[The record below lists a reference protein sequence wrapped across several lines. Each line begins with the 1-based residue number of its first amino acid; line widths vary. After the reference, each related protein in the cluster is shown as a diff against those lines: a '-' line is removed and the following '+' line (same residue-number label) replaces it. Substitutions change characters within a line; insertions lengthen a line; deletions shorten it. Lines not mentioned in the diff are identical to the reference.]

1 MVLVIIASLLTAAL
15 FAFFRAFAVFKVP
28 LLPAIVVN
36 YLVAFL
42 FGLAFSRPWEVSDLS
57 MIWVPALLQGAVFIG
72 LFHLMGRASQRI
84 GIAPTTVASKMS
96 LALTVLITVI
106 LFHERPSAITWTGI
120 ALAVIGVVLSS
131 WGGGMRDGRSWWFIP
146 VLFLANAFSDVLLNI
161 SQRISITP
169 ITEASFAAFIFGAAA
184 LFGLCWLAFRKDRV
198 ALADPRVWI
207 GGGLLGCVNY
217 GSVYFMVRALSSSG
231 LPGSSVFPL
240 VNVGVILFGSAA
252 SIILFK
258 ERLRPLH
265 WAGIVLSVAA
275 LGCILAGRS

>member
-15 FAFFRAFAVFKVP
+15 FVFFRAFAVFKVP

-42 FGLAFSRPWEVSDLS
+42 FGLAFARPWEVSDLS
-57 MIWVPALLQGAVFIG
+57 MIWIPALLQGALFIG
-72 LFHLMGRASQRI
+72 LFNLMGTASQRI

-96 LALTVLITVI
+96 LALTVLITVL
-106 LFHERPSAITWTGI
+106 LFREHPSAITWIGI
-120 ALAVIGVVLSS
+120 TLAVIGVALSS
-131 WGGGMRDGRSWWFIP
+131 WGGGLRSGQAWWFIP
-146 VLFLANAFSDVLLNI
+146 VLFIANAFSDALLNI
-161 SQRISITP
+161 SQRTRITP
-169 ITEASFAAFIFGAAA
+169 LTEASFAAFIFGAAA
-184 LFGLCWLAFRKDRV
+184 LFGLCWLAFRKDRI
-198 ALADPRVWI
+198 ALTDPRVWI

-252 SIILFK
+252 SIVLFK
-258 ERLRPLH
+258 ERLKPLH
-265 WAGIVLSVAA
+265 WAGIALSVAA
-275 LGCILAGRS
+275 LGCILYART

>member
-1 MVLVIIASLLTAAL
+1 MVLVIIAALLTAAL
-15 FAFFRAFAVFKVP
+15 FVFFRAFGVLKIP

-42 FGLAFSRPWEVSDLS
+42 FGLAFSRPWEVEDLS

-72 LFHLMGRASQRI
+72 LFHLMGTASQRI

-96 LALTVLITVI
+96 LALTVMLTVLI
-106 LFHERPSAITWTGI
+106 FREHPSAIAWLGI
-120 ALAVIGVVLSS
+120 ALAVIGVALSS
-131 WGGGMRDGRSWWFIP
+131 WGGGLRSGQAWWFIP
-146 VLFLANAFSDVLLNI
+146 VLFVANAFSDVLLNI
-161 SQRISITP
+161 SQRIYVTAL
-169 ITEASFAAFIFGAAA
+169 TEASFAAFIFGAAA

-198 ALADPRVWI
+198 ALADPRVWA

-252 SIILFK
+252 SIVLFK
-258 ERLRPLH
+258 ERLKPLH
-265 WAGIVLSVAA
+265 WAGIALSVAA